1 MVDALRTEYRKTE
14 MYARYWG
21 HPEKAAAHVGPKPGK
36 VRSKADVKKPAPKR
50 TRS

>member
-1 MVDALRTEYRKTE
+1 MVDALRAEYRKTE

-21 HPEKAAAHVGPKPGK
+21 HPEKAAAHVGPKPK
-36 VRSKADVKKPAPKR
+36 SEKKRPAPKR